1 MLRRG
6 MFGGRRRRV
15 SLANGEVAPPPD
27 RVEGGGLDDGDFAA
41 RPEIR
46 RRLPVSPIYEG
57 GSPYRLDRGD
67 PPKLRKDRLYD
78 RMCDWDFHGLT
89 ELDAWMGEREW
100 VQAMFDLIHHGFAFD
115 KQGGK
120 LRLRKRDVGEH
131 RQSVVELLS
140 GLTLPDRID
149 VGVDDEDSGSESG
162 SEEEASAKSNSG
174 VGGDDRPEIPEAEQ
188 MTVDAAGKLKISVTD
203 YVTDTCAILARKG
216 MGKTYL
222 AMVIAEEFLVST
234 YAIPFAV
241 IDPTGCWSGLASTVE
256 GRPAEHVVVI
266 FGGEHG
272 HYDLGAASGKVMARL
287 LMRLKIPCVFDLSIF
302 RAEDQHRFV
311 ADFAGEL
318 YLLNRGAIHV
328 FVDEADIF
336 APQKLDKT
344 SKHGKRCLV
353 ALDNLTRRG
362 RFRGV
367 GGTLISQR
375 PAVVNKDLLSQ
386 VGTMFFLQMIAPQD
400 LSAVASWLH
409 DNIRGDVKQA
419 CLAELPTFGR
429 GYAYYLKG
437 GDDSTFRRF
446 KVRAKRTFDSSFTP
460 KMSLDG
466 VVPPAPE
473 IADLPEEEK
482 GAIDAF
488 LAGEVVAPEDDED
501 EDVSEDEGGPPDE
514 GEEGKN

>member
-6 MFGGRRRRV
+6 MFGRRRRV

-27 RVEGGGLDDGDFAA
+27 RAEGGGVDDGDFAA

-100 VQAMFDLIHHGFAFD
+100 VQAMFDLIHYGFAFD

-256 GRPAEHVVVI
+256 GRPAEHVVAI

-272 HYDLGAASGKVMARL
+272 HYELGAASGKTMARL

-446 KVRAKRTFDSSFTP
+446 KVRSKRTFDSSFTP